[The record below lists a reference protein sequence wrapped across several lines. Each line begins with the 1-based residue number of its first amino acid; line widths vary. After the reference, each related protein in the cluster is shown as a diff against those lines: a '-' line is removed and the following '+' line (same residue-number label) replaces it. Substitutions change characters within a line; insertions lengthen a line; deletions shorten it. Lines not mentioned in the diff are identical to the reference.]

1 MTNDTRV
8 YTKTTLSRI
17 LGATFFGQ
25 AMTALISGAII
36 FDPLLRDTID
46 RTMLNLASNK
56 VRVHTSIF
64 IDMLTAVVIILLG
77 VGMYTVGK
85 TINKLL
91 ATFALS
97 LYIFEAA
104 LLAVSKFIAFALL
117 HISQSYALTGDKA
130 LEPLGEML
138 LSLKSF
144 SYSIHILPFG
154 IGAILFYTLLLKA
167 QVMPKWLILWGL
179 ITVPVV
185 LIGVMLMMYGV
196 PVPFILLLPY
206 VPFEFVTGI
215 WILVKGL
222 KHQE

>member
-1 MTNDTRV
+1 MTRKMTNDTRV

-36 FDPLLRDTID
+36 FDPPLLRDTID

-130 LEPLGEML
+130 LEPLGGEML

-154 IGAILFYTLLLKA
+154 IGGAILFYTLLLKA
-167 QVMPKWLILWGL
+167 QVMPKWLILWGGL

-196 PVPFILLLPY
+196 PVPFILLLHMC
-206 VPFEFVTGI
+206 
-215 WILVKGL
+215 LSSL
-222 KHQE
+222 